1 MKQIIS
7 HLKLVKFSIK
17 RKDWRQALRR
27 VKKLFQVI
35 SLTTAN
41 SYRASKYRFKVQEAL
56 LKQRARMDKLIN
68 NKLWEE

>member
-7 HLKLVKFSIK
+7 HLKLVKFSIR

-27 VKKLFQVI
+27 VKKLFQVM

-56 LKQRARMDKLIN
+56 LRQRVRIDKFIN